1 MDAKDIL
8 GLPKTPLPLTQEKK
22 SQPKKDSQ
30 RKPDGI
36 SREVCMYFFLH
47 ELILFS
53 PLNLT
58 CGIICRFMHLQV
70 DWLLLCHRLTCRN
83 WNDALHRTR
92 RSSLYSKK
100 NKNITHTHT
109 LFLFK
114 TKGKDGFLEFVF
126 LRIRNYEFQITWQW
140 LPFTSSARKDNLQLY
155 HWVSFEIYI
164 YIYIHTHVRSL
175 LVEKCLW
182 LTCMDYLF
190 IIAG

>member
-1 MDAKDIL
+1 MAFRVRYVWFFL
-8 GLPKTPLPLTQEKK
+8 
-22 SQPKKDSQ
+22 
-30 RKPDGI
+30 
-36 SREVCMYFFLH
+36 FLH

-83 WNDALHRTR
+83 WNDALHPTR

-100 NKNITHTHT
+100 KKSTTHT

-114 TKGKDGFLEFVF
+114 TKRKDGFLEFVF

-155 HWVSFEIYI
+155 HWASFDIYI
-164 YIYIHTHVRSL
+164 YIYIYIYFRSL

-190 IIAG
+190 IIVG